1 MYYRP
6 TLQVTLLLYVFTAC
20 FHVGVSQDTGSGQE
34 NNATIS
40 EPPHDLYFLTLGPY
54 PDPILQPGW
63 DEGPALIPAVRLAVE
78 HINKR
83 TDILEGFSLKLL
95 EGDSGC
101 NLESKSIVTY
111 VKNVFYSEKQVVGII
126 GPACSAATL
135 ALAKIVSL
143 NNVTSLIVQSPG
155 ASSPLLNNV
164 KYFNTFRTIGSSL
177 AYVDTFLAIIRLNNW
192 TRIACL
198 YDEERI
204 YFRSTFSEFSK
215 RASELSGLRVFSS
228 AMYDGEDLQLFP
240 VQEIRDE
247 QVRVVF
253 VFAGNQSCR
262 RLLCIAY
269 HMNVRFPTYQWIFH
283 DRSKS
288 QLIKEETFRYNGKE
302 FSCNETI
309 MELASHGAILNTQR
323 TTREDN
329 KVTVSGLNLSQY
341 KEEYKQKRIEYENE
355 IGLENITSEF
365 ANLYYDAAWSF
376 ALSLNSSI
384 PILRENGFSLV
395 NYTYGQPE
403 ATEIIRQEFFN
414 VQFEGISG
422 PIMFNNETRDS
433 VTIIDISQLWKN
445 DTTVEVIKLG
455 YYYENITM
463 TENQA
468 TFINDTF
475 NKEQVK
481 IHLGVGVTVI
491 FATML
496 STTFTALLQL
506 ANLVWY
512 YKKSI
517 KASSPNLSHLISSGC
532 YLFAIAGLT
541 YSIQET
547 FNLPTSTNSVAYATL
562 CNAFTWCLVLG
573 YSLVFGTVC
582 AKMWRVYRIFRHFRN
597 ESPGA
602 LISDNALIVFVI
614 ILLLLDMIVCTVWN
628 VTDPWLLETRID
640 EHQGEMDV
648 LPTISIYSSCSC
660 KNLYVWLGILVT
672 YKGIIALVVV
682 ALSIAN
688 RHIQRKEFKHAR
700 KVNMLVYSLVLIW
713 GAGLP
718 LYFILERFNLHIKF
732 LIMCAMLNAA
742 ILLCCAL
749 LFLPPVIPVLKQNRN
764 ISKDFARKPSVMSF
778 FSGEQHVS

>member
-1 MYYRP
+1 MYY
-6 TLQVTLLLYVFTAC
+6 TLHVTLLLYIFTAS
-20 FHVGVSQDTGSGQE
+20 FHVAVSQDAGSGQE
-34 NNATIS
+34 NNATAS
-40 EPPHDLYFLTLGPY
+40 EPLHDLYLLTVGPY
-54 PDPILQPGW
+54 PDPILKPGW
-63 DEGPALIPAVRLAVE
+63 EGGPALIPAVRLAVE

-83 TDILEGFSLKLL
+83 RDILEGFSLKLL

-101 NLESKSIVTY
+101 SIKSKSIVTY
-111 VKNVFYSEKQVVGII
+111 VKNMFYSEKQVVGII
-126 GPACSAATL
+126 GPGCSAATL
-135 ALAKIVSL
+135 ALAPIVSL
-143 NNVTSLIVQSPG
+143 NNATSLIVQSPG

-164 KYFNTFRTIGSSL
+164 EYFNTFRTISSSL
-177 AYVDTFLAIIRLNNW
+177 AYVDTFLAIIRLNSW
-192 TRIACL
+192 KRIACL

-204 YFRSTFSEFSK
+204 YFKSTFSVFSE
-215 RASELSGLRVFSS
+215 RASEAGLHVFSS

-240 VQEIRDE
+240 VQEIKDE

-253 VFAGNQSCR
+253 VFAGAQTCR

-269 HMNVRFPTYQWIFH
+269 NMSVLFPTYQWIFH

-288 QLIKEETFRYNGKE
+288 QLIKDETFRYNGKE

-309 MELASHGAILNTQR
+309 MKLASHGAILNTQR
-323 TTREDN
+323 ITREDN
-329 KVTVSGLNLSQY
+329 ETTVSGLTLDQY
-341 KEEYKQKRIEYENE
+341 EEEYEQKRIEYQNE
-355 IGLENITSEF
+355 IGLSKNITTSF

-376 ALSLNSSI
+376 ALSLNSSV

-433 VTIIDISQLWKN
+433 ETIIDISQLWKN
-445 DTTVEVIKLG
+445 DTTVEVIEIG
-455 YYYENITM
+455 YYYGNITM
-463 TENQA
+463 INQA
-468 TFINDTF
+468 MFINDTF
-475 NKEQVK
+475 DKEPVK

-512 YKKSI
+512 HKRSI

-532 YLFAIAGLT
+532 YLFAIAALA

-562 CNAFTWCLVLG
+562 CNTFTWCLVLG

-582 AKMWRVYRIFRHFRN
+582 AKMWRVYRIFHHFRN
-597 ESPGA
+597 QSPGA
-602 LISDNALIVFVI
+602 LISDSALIVFVI
-614 ILLLLDMIVCTVWN
+614 ILLFLDMIVCTVWN
-628 VTDPWLLETRID
+628 VTDPWLLETSEVFNEHRGEID
-640 EHQGEMDV
+640 D

-660 KNLYVWLGILVT
+660 KNLYVWLGILVA

-682 ALSIAN
+682 VLSIAN
-688 RHIQRKEFKHAR
+688 RHIKRKEFKHAK
-700 KVNMLVYSLVLIW
+700 KVNMLVYSLALIW
-713 GAGLP
+713 GAGMP
-718 LYFILERFNLHIKF
+718 LHFILESFNLHIKF
-732 LIMCAMLNAA
+732 LIMCAMLNVA

-764 ISKDFARKPSVMSF
+764 ISKDFARKLSVISF
-778 FSGEQHVS
+778 FSGE